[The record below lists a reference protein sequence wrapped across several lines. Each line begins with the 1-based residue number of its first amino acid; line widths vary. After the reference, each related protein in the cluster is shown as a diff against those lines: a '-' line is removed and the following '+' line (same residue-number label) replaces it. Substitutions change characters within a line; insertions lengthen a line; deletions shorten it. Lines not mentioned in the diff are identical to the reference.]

1 MKKWLSHSSRIG
13 DSRSTLSERGRWR
26 GNALLGLVAFAVAA
40 FGAGCSSDDYVA
52 ETATSVEGCAD
63 VVDATVERSG
73 SRFVVTA
80 TVRSADT
87 GWDRYADAW
96 EVRTMDGEVVGTRI
110 LAHPHV
116 DEQPFTRSLVGVQ
129 IPETSTSVE
138 VAARDSVVGFCGA
151 TAIAAVPAP

>member
-1 MKKWLSHSSRIG
+1 MRRSLSH
-13 DSRSTLSERGRWR
+13 DSRNGHSRATRSERGCRR
-26 GNALLGLVAFAVAA
+26 KSFLLGLVAVAVAV
-40 FGAGCSSDDYVA
+40 FGAGCSSDGDVA
-52 ETATSVEGCAD
+52 ETATSAEGCAD
-63 VVDATVERSG
+63 VVEATVERSG

-96 EVRTMDGEVVGTRI
+96 EVRTTDGEVVGTRV

-116 DEQPFTRSLVGVQ
+116 DEQPFTRSLVDVQ

-138 VAARDSVVGFCGA
+138 IAAHDSVVGFCGITA
-151 TAIAAVPAP
+151 TAVVPTP

>member
-1 MKKWLSHSSRIG
+1 MRRSLSNGSRTG
-13 DSRSTLSERGRWR
+13 HSRSTRSERARR
-26 GNALLGLVAFAVAA
+26 RKNVRLGLAAVAVA
-40 FGAGCSSDDYVA
+40 VFGAGCSSDDNVA

-73 SRFVVTA
+73 SRFIVTA

-96 EVRTMDGEVVGTRI
+96 EVRTTDGEVVGTRI

-116 DEQPFTRSLVGVQ
+116 DEQPFTRSLNGVE
-129 IPETSTSVE
+129 ILTATTVI
-138 VAARDSVVGFCGA
+138 VAARDSVEGYCGSTVSVAVGG
-151 TAIAAVPAP
+151 

>member
-1 MKKWLSHSSRIG
+1 MRRSLSNGSWTGH
-13 DSRSTLSERGRWR
+13 SRSTGSERARR
-26 GNALLGLVAFAVAA
+26 RKNVLLGLAAVAVA
-40 FGAGCSSDDYVA
+40 VFGAGCSSDDSVA
-52 ETATSVEGCAD
+52 ETATPVEGCAD

-96 EVRTMDGEVVGTRI
+96 EVRTTDGEVLGTRI

-116 DEQPFTRSLVGVQ
+116 DEQPFTRSLVDVQ

-138 VAARDSVVGFCGA
+138 IAAHDSVVGFCGV
-151 TAIAAVPAP
+151 TMIAAVPAP

>member
-1 MKKWLSHSSRIG
+1 MRRSLSNGSRTG
-13 DSRSTLSERGRWR
+13 RPRATFSEPGRR
-26 GNALLGLVAFAVAA
+26 RNSVLLGLVVVAVAV
-40 FGAGCSSDDYVA
+40 FGAGCSSDDNVA

-96 EVRTMDGEVVGTRI
+96 EVRTMDGEVLGTRI

-116 DEQPFTRSLVGVQ
+116 DEQPFTRSLADVQ

-138 VAARDSVVGFCGA
+138 IAAHDSVVGFCGVTA
-151 TAIAAVPAP
+151 TAVVPAP